1 MTVSKSLAEAEDE
14 AAGGVDAIKASY
26 ELIED
31 AGGEQHTF
39 ESFLEARQ
47 RRRRRKSKTE

>member
-1 MTVSKSLAEAEDE
+1 
-14 AAGGVDAIKASY
+14 
-26 ELIED
+26 LIED

-47 RRRRRKSKTE
+47 RRRRRRKSKTG